1 MFIMCQNCHR
11 IYDVPSRLLSDS
23 RQTFRCRACGFVW
36 TGATQSDHACDEE
49 VIDQTPVSMV
59 LPQEPVSA
67 STDVLDETVREE
79 VRQDADTDVLP
90 PIEDKEERPDFG
102 ALTEEDDQNVLETPL
117 PEADAFTP
125 VETPLKETAYG
136 IWLSGLA
143 LIVLMGAVLLTFWM
157 GRFYL
162 ARRFPVMRQVYQAV
176 GIDAVVAG
184 EGLDFKDTVFDVIF
198 EQGVPVMLIRGNV
211 INTGS
216 VVLDVPFIHF
226 VLFDGADRSVQ
237 EQTIVPIKEKIEP
250 GEILPFETKV
260 KPVRTTVRR
269 VDITFKKGLEP

>member
-23 RQTFRCRACGFVW
+23 RQTFRCQACGFVW

-49 VIDQTPVSMV
+49 IIDQAPVSMV
-59 LPQEPVSA
+59 LPQESVPTTA
-67 STDVLDETVREE
+67 DVLDETVREE
-79 VRQDADTDVLP
+79 VREDADTDVLP
-90 PIEDKEERPDFG
+90 VIEEKEERPDFG
-102 ALTEEDDQNVLETPL
+102 QQAQEDAPNVLETPL

-125 VETPLKETAYG
+125 VETPVKETAYG
-136 IWLSGLA
+136 IWLSGMALA
-143 LIVLMGAVLLTFWM
+143 VLAVTLLLTFWM

-162 ARRFPVMRQVYQAV
+162 ARRFPVMHQVYQAIGV
-176 GIDAVVAG
+176 DAVVAG

-198 EQGVPVMLIRGNV
+198 EQGVPAMLIRGNV
-211 INTGS
+211 INTGAN
-216 VVLDVPFIHF
+216 VKDMPFIHF
-226 VLFDGADRSVQ
+226 VLFDGADRAVQ

-260 KPVRTTVRR
+260 KPVRTTIRR

>member
-11 IYDVPSRLLSDS
+11 IYDVPSRLLGDS

-36 TGATQSDHACDEE
+36 TSATQSDHACDEE

-59 LPQEPVSA
+59 FQQEPVSA

-79 VRQDADTDVLP
+79 IQDDTDTDILP
-90 PIEDKEERPDFG
+90 PMEEKEGKPAFGVDAEDQ
-102 ALTEEDDQNVLETPL
+102 TVNVLETPL
-117 PEADAFTP
+117 PAADAFTP
-125 VETPLKETAYG
+125 IEMPLKATAYG

-143 LIVLMGAVLLTFWM
+143 SMVLAVAVLLTFWM

-198 EQGVPVMLIRGNV
+198 EQGVSAMLIQGNV

-226 VLFDGADRSVQ
+226 VLFDGADRPVQ

-269 VDITFKKGLEP
+269 VDITFKKGLKP